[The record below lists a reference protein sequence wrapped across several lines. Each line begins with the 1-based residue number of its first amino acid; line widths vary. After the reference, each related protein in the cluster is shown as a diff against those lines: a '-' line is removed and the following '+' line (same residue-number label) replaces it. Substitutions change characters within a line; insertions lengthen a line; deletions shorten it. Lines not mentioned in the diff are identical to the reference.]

1 MIYIALLF
9 VMMVAVLITVLPVIR
24 KNELIFLDDMSDKS
38 VPLEE
43 RKRSVYKT
51 LGEIEFDY
59 KMNKLSEKDYKRLN
73 NLYRQK
79 AVNLL
84 KEEKE
89 TFGDIDKE
97 IEYKLSRLQKGEK
110 YE

>member
-24 KNELIFLDDMSDKS
+24 KNELIFLDNMSDKT

>member
-1 MIYIALLF
+1 MIYIAFLF
-9 VMMVAVLITVLPVIR
+9 VMIVAVLITLLPVIR
-24 KNELIFLDDMSDKS
+24 KNELIFLDDMSDKT

-59 KMNKLSEKDYKRLN
+59 KMNKLSEKDYKKLN

-89 TFGDIDKE
+89 KSGDIDQE
-97 IEYKLSRLQKGEK
+97 IERKLSRLQKGEIL
-110 YE
+110 

>member
-9 VMMVAVLITVLPVIR
+9 VMIVALLLTVLPVIR
-24 KNELIFLDDMSDKS
+24 NNELIFLDNMSDKT

>member
-9 VMMVAVLITVLPVIR
+9 VMIVAVLITVLPVMR
-24 KNELIFLDDMSDKS
+24 KTDLIFLDDMSDKS

-59 KMNKLSEKDYKRLN
+59 KMNKLSEKDYKKLN
-73 NLYRQK
+73 TLYRQK

-84 KEEKE
+84 KKEREKS
-89 TFGDIDKE
+89 GDIDKE
-97 IEYKLSRLQKGEK
+97 IEYKLSQLKKRGNV
-110 YE
+110 

>member
-9 VMMVAVLITVLPVIR
+9 VMIVALLLTVLPVIR
-24 KNELIFLDDMSDKS
+24 KNELIFLDNMSDKT

>member
-1 MIYIALLF
+1 MVYIVFLF
-9 VMMVAVLITVLPVIR
+9 VMIVAVLVTVLPVM
-24 KNELIFLDDMSDKS
+24 KKTDLIFLDDMSDES
-38 VPLEE
+38 LPLEE

-89 TFGDIDKE
+89 KSEDIDKE
-97 IEYKLSRLQKGEK
+97 IEYKLSRLKKGEM

>member
-59 KMNKLSEKDYKRLN
+59 KMNKLSEKDYKKLN

-89 TFGDIDKE
+89 KSGDIDQE
-97 IEYKLSRLQKGEK
+97 IERKLSRLQKGEIL
-110 YE
+110 

>member
-1 MIYIALLF
+1 MVYIVFLF
-9 VMMVAVLITVLPVIR
+9 VMIVAVLVTVLPVMR
-24 KNELIFLDDMSDKS
+24 KADLIFLDDMSDKS

-89 TFGDIDKE
+89 KSEDIDKE
-97 IEYKLSRLQKGEK
+97 IEYKLSRLKKGEM

>member
-51 LGEIEFDY
+51 MGESEFD
-59 KMNKLSEKDYKRLN
+59 
-73 NLYRQK
+73 
-79 AVNLL
+79 
-84 KEEKE
+84 
-89 TFGDIDKE
+89 
-97 IEYKLSRLQKGEK
+97 
-110 YE
+110 

>member
-9 VMMVAVLITVLPVIR
+9 VMIVAVLITVLPVMR
-24 KNELIFLDDMSDKS
+24 KTDLIFLDDMSDKS

-59 KMNKLSEKDYKRLN
+59 KMNKLSEKDYKKLN
-73 NLYRQK
+73 TLYRQK

-84 KEEKE
+84 KEEREKS
-89 TFGDIDKE
+89 GDIDQE
-97 IEYKLSRLQKGEK
+97 IEYKLSRLKKGEM